1 MINKENEVVLPST
14 PEHGPVD
21 IVNLDIQCHL
31 LIKDVDTNKIIVNKR
46 G

>member
-1 MINKENEVVLPST
+1 MINKENEVILST
-14 PEHGPVD
+14 GPESGPVD

-31 LIKDVDTNKIIVNKR
+31 LIKDVDTNEIIVNKR

>member
-1 MINKENEVVLPST
+1 MINKEKEENNIPEELP
-14 PEHGPVD
+14 GPVD

-31 LIKDVDTNKIIVNKR
+31 IIRDLDTNEILVNKR